1 MEYVLF
7 ILVLSRYC
15 KYTEYS
21 SNKTSQQ
28 CNYQSVKNGQLLV
41 FHRNFI
47 EFYDLFTKPK
57 TYLNSIDLNEV
68 LSSAWFNKLLIEST
82 YLNLYYMYKWKINSE
97 ENQQIS
103 IKCVYLCIWIV
114 CPLIGSYK
122 WNSAI
127 YHDIRYTRQRK
138 TY

>member
-15 KYTEYS
+15 KYIEYS
-21 SNKTSQQ
+21 SNKSSQQ
-28 CNYQSVKNGQLLV
+28 CNYQSGKNDQLLV

-47 EFYDLFTKPK
+47 DFYDLFTKQE

-97 ENQQIS
+97 ENQ
-103 IKCVYLCIWIV
+103 
-114 CPLIGSYK
+114 
-122 WNSAI
+122 
-127 YHDIRYTRQRK
+127 
-138 TY
+138 